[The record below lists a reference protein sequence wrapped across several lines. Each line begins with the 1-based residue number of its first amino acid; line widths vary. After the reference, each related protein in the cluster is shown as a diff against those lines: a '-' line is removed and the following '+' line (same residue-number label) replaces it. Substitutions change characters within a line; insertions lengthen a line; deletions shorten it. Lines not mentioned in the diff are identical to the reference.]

1 MAGSGADISMPRL
14 FVGLALSD
22 ASKQGC
28 ERLVKRLQ
36 REHPGA
42 SLAVQWSRPPW
53 LHVTVR
59 FIGTASWAD
68 ARRLEEVLDCVAA
81 GTKPFQLVLAR
92 GGVFY
97 SRGRPSIFC
106 VGLPEDDGGRSEFRR
121 LARAVDGAC
130 YSIGLQID
138 SRQQTP
144 HVTLGRVQQDAAE
157 LPALEMA
164 VRELHLSEPVLVPVQ
179 ELRLL
184 RSSPD
189 GGPGFTTVRSWPFIA
204 PSEPSPSPG
213 LSSTAVGGRFDSFGG
228 PTADVWPPPPPPTP
242 RSVEA
247 GGLPAAAECL
257 AGSLAWV
264 VRDFDATDWGP
275 ECISLQRGALVE
287 LWEHQRGWAF
297 ISPQGSSRTAGAP
310 LGWFPRAYLVQLSCG
325 PALDDPVVF
334 AGLGD
339 NAPGVTASPPSP
351 QQPPRGL
358 VVLADFDA
366 GNQIDGELCLSVK
379 RGDVALLLRPPPG
392 FENERGWA
400 FAKVN
405 GHGGWLPRSYLG
417 PAAVHTF
424 GHRPRRS
431 SA

>member
-28 ERLVKRLQ
+28 ERLVRRLR
-36 REHPGA
+36 REYPGA

-68 ARRLEEVLDCVAA
+68 ARRLEEMLDCVAA

-130 YSIGLQID
+130 YSIGLRID

-144 HVTLGRVQQDAAE
+144 HVTLGRVQQDAAQ

-164 VRELHLSEPVLVPVQ
+164 LRELHLSEPVLVPVQ
-179 ELRLL
+179 ELRLF

-189 GGPGFTTVRSWPFIA
+189 GGPGFTTVRSWPFIV

-213 LSSTAVGGRFDSFGG
+213 LSSTAVGGRFDSSGG
-228 PTADVWPPPPPPTP
+228 PAADVWPPPPPPTP

-247 GGLPAAAECL
+247 GGLPAAAECRPSSPAMAEPTTEVAAFL
-257 AGSLAWV
+257 AELA
-264 VRDFDATDWGP
+264 DIQDQ
-275 ECISLQRGALVE
+275 QRGLALEEGRLLAE
-287 LWEHQRGWAF
+287 LQALLHPLRHA
-297 ISPQGSSRTAGAP
+297 PARHPAGP
-310 LGWFPRAYLVQLSCG
+310 TVNRAL
-325 PALDDPVVF
+325 PPVV
-334 AGLGD
+334 AGMQSLD
-339 NAPGVTASPPSP
+339 QQRSIPSATGHDGL
-351 QQPPRGL
+351 PPRQQL
-358 VVLADFDA
+358 
-366 GNQIDGELCLSVK
+366 
-379 RGDVALLLRPPPG
+379 
-392 FENERGWA
+392 
-400 FAKVN
+400 
-405 GHGGWLPRSYLG
+405 H
-417 PAAVHTF
+417 
-424 GHRPRRS
+424 
-431 SA
+431 